1 MPTITG
7 KSSSETLRGTAD
19 ADRIIPN
26 GGEDIIYGGG
36 GDDEINGYLVDPT
49 DQRGGWSYYFQ
60 YESLIAYGGDG
71 NDVIIGGSE
80 ADKLYGEDGDDV
92 LIGYEG
98 DDELFGG
105 NGNDMLRGREGNDV
119 MLGGDGDD
127 YLDGGD
133 GDDLLNGDL
142 GDDEIRT
149 GSGNDIARGGNGND
163 FINAGID
170 GFFGGLSGNKTIYGD
185 AGNDKIGGGDGDDTI
200 YGGAGND
207 YIWARD
213 GKNSIYGEDG
223 DDRLLGGDG
232 DDIIE
237 GGEGDDEIYGYG
249 GNDNLIGGHGD
260 DYLSGGDGDD
270 LIEGGE
276 GDDRI
281 FASDGNDI
289 IDGGKG
295 DDVIY
300 GGEGDD
306 TLTGG
311 GGQNVLDGYLGN
323 DTYYINSLSD
333 HIYDSGGNDTAIV
346 SVSFA
351 KIPIEIETV
360 TYINGALPLPY
371 WIDSL
376 VASDG
381 NGGRYDSYLG
391 ENREF
396 YYTFPNELPD
406 YDTREDHAEGYTGL
420 NATQQ
425 RNAADLIKSL
435 SSIIDVKILSTSS
448 SDQQNTFAVALNNQI
463 GSGGY
468 AQYPNSRST
477 GSDIF
482 LNNKDYNSTLSAGT
496 YGAYVLTHELG
507 HALGLKHPFDEADTD
522 GDIADPPYL
531 LGIEDHA
538 RWTMMSYNETSAEYK
553 LAFSELDIAAL
564 QYIYGPSKTE
574 RIGDDTYYIDSEAPN
589 FIWDGDGT
597 DTIDAS
603 SLGERV
609 TLHLNAGYHDFI
621 GESASK
627 LITAPGQITIN
638 FGSVIENLKGTSFSD
653 DLYGN
658 ELDNE
663 IQGNAGDDTIFG
675 GKGDDK
681 LDYSGAYGDDTLY
694 GGPGDDEY
702 YVYELSGNDKFIEYE
717 DEGNDSVYTSISF
730 SLDNSPHIENLYSF
744 SNVESNIELKG
755 NTLDNWLASSQG
767 NCTIDGSSGSDTVWY
782 GWNYS
787 FEECYVFYRDGVLNV
802 EKGNGS
808 IDKLFNVEFLA
819 FSDTTVAV
827 NKNSFDNLDTNI
839 TISSIKSIYSE
850 GESATFIL
858 STEGI
863 EQGTKVAYTISGI
876 SEEDIDGDALTGEF
890 IVGEDGESI
899 VTISLSPDELTEGEE
914 SLLLILDEYEDK
926 SITVKVID
934 TSFDPVF
941 LTENY
946 RTTILVD
953 ANVISEEPVLI
964 HNLTEEISKKNGE
977 VITHFF
983 TYGESQYSYDDID
996 SSIMVILRNENFSD
1010 EFKEEIIDYAPTAAA
1025 LNYSDLVKLVG
1036 LNTIDSTLIKIAGA
1050 DSEYVS

>member
-7 KSSSETLRGTAD
+7 KSSSETLRGTD
-19 ADRIIPN
+19 EADRIIPN

-36 GDDEINGYLVDPT
+36 GDDEINGYLADPT

-60 YESLIAYGGDG
+60 YESLLAYGGEG

-80 ADKLYGEDGDDV
+80 ADKLFGEDGDDV
-92 LIGYEG
+92 LVGYDG
-98 DDELFGG
+98 DDELIGG
-105 NGNDMLRGREGNDV
+105 SGNDVLRGREGNDD
-119 MLGGDGDD
+119 LDGGDGNDFIFGGSGNDTLIGGNGDDELYGYEGNNTLIGGQGND
-127 YLDGGD
+127 YLSGGD
-133 GDDLLNGDL
+133 GDDLIEGGG

-149 GSGNDIARGGNGND
+149 RSGNDIARGGEGDD
-163 FINAGID
+163 FINSDDD
-170 GFFGGLSGNKTIYGD
+170 GFSLGLSGNKTIYGD
-185 AGNDKIGGGDGDDTI
+185 TGNDKIGGGDGDDTI
-200 YGGAGND
+200 FGGAGND

-232 DDIIE
+232 EDIIE

-300 GGEGDD
+300 GGEGND

-333 HIYDSGGNDTAIV
+333 HIYDSGGNDKAIV

-351 KIPIEIETV
+351 KLPTEIETV

-496 YGAYVLTHELG
+496 YGANVLTHELG

-531 LGIEDHA
+531 QGTEDHA

-574 RIGDDTYYIDSEAPN
+574 RIGDDTYVINPDTSN
-589 FIWDGDGT
+589 FIWDGGGL

-603 SLGERV
+603 SLKQGV
-609 TLHLNAGYHDFI
+609 TLHLSAGYHDFVN
-621 GESASK
+621 GSASN
-627 LITAPGQITIN
+627 LITSSGQITVN
-638 FGSVIENLKGTSFSD
+638 FGTVIENVIGSEYADKLFGNDEHNIITLNGGDDYVDGGLGIDRIIVKLAKSD
-653 DLYGN
+653 FKLSAAEDGKTLEFN
-658 ELDNE
+658 LDTLSNPFFYNKVE
-663 IQGNAGDDTIFG
+663 IVNVERVSLTNANLAIDIDGNAGITAKILGAFLGASGIQRADLVGVGLDLLDSGTTYEGFLQAALDAVFG
-675 GKGDDK
+675 PSP
-681 LDYSGAYGDDTLY
+681 SGATLVNHFYGT
-694 GGPGDDEY
+694 
-702 YVYELSGNDKFIEYE
+702 
-717 DEGNDSVYTSISF
+717 
-730 SLDNSPHIENLYSF
+730 
-744 SNVESNIELKG
+744 
-755 NTLDNWLASSQG
+755 
-767 NCTIDGSSGSDTVWY
+767 
-782 GWNYS
+782 
-787 FEECYVFYRDGVLNV
+787 
-802 EKGNGS
+802 
-808 IDKLFNVEFLA
+808 
-819 FSDTTVAV
+819 
-827 NKNSFDNLDTNI
+827 
-839 TISSIKSIYSE
+839 
-850 GESATFIL
+850 
-858 STEGI
+858 
-863 EQGTKVAYTISGI
+863 
-876 SEEDIDGDALTGEF
+876 LTGQSAPQSL
-890 IVGEDGESI
+890 IDQYGSLIDNG
-899 VTISLSPDELTEGEE
+899 SLSPVSLAMQVAENELN
-914 SLLLILDEYEDK
+914 LQN
-926 SITVKVID
+926 ID
-934 TSFDPVF
+934 
-941 LTENY
+941 
-946 RTTILVD
+946 
-953 ANVISEEPVLI
+953 
-964 HNLTEEISKKNGE
+964 
-977 VITHFF
+977 
-983 TYGESQYSYDDID
+983 
-996 SSIMVILRNENFSD
+996 
-1010 EFKEEIIDYAPTAAA
+1010 
-1025 LNYSDLVKLVG
+1025 LVG
-1036 LNTIDSTLIKIAGA
+1036 LATTGI
-1050 DSEYVS
+1050 EYT